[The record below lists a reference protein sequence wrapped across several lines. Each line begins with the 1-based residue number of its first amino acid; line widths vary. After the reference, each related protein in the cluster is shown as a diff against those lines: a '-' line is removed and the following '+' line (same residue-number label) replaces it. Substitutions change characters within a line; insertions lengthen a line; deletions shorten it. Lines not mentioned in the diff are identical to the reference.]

1 MKKCIFQ
8 GWPWNH
14 NQCMSIPPVWME
26 LRNSYERDLFQRCTS
41 QSRKSRKT
49 DLWNQKTND
58 AGVMSWSLGMHLQR
72 ILARRSH
79 IYLLPVGNI
88 HIYIYIH
95 IYKYINSKAINHKRH
110 RLGTFT
116 IWCALPLTSRGF
128 LYIKPFSN
136 TNLSG
141 IFAHL
146 DARIHSWNQVD
157 TNGIP
162 CCLGSKPN
170 LRRSLKHKMCSRT
183 EVRYTL
189 AN

>member
-1 MKKCIFQ
+1 
-8 GWPWNH
+8 
-14 NQCMSIPPVWME
+14 ME

-72 ILARRSH
+72 ICNPDVP
-79 IYLLPVGNI
+79 IYTFCLLEI
-88 HIYIYIH
+88 YTYIYIYI
-95 IYKYINSKAINHKRH
+95 INSKAINHKRH

-128 LYIKPFSN
+128 LYIYIYIKPFSN

-141 IFAHL
+141 IFVHL

-157 TNGIP
+157 TNGDP
-162 CCLGSKPN
+162 GCLGSKN
-170 LRRSLKHKMCSRT
+170 YLRGSLKTQDVLKNGSSVHP
-183 EVRYTL
+183 L